1 MAVAFAAAG
10 CGSGSGDTKPG
21 GGPGPTDAWA
31 PAFDATNAGW
41 VSSVFDVPGAGVCT
55 VGGDDRL
62 GCPPNDQGQ
71 SVDECPDEDKVLFS
85 HGREYCNFKGAFKE
99 SQLGSEMSFA
109 NWGIGF
115 NKATRVL
122 VGRQG
127 RIFYTQLGDKC
138 EPGGVGS
145 CRQCTIDEIDT
156 VPGCFVRL
164 FGVVGHP
171 QPECQGPNQPL
182 WCWPG
187 DNVAKRSPLWGIW
200 GPTPDDLWVVGGLG
214 TSNPQG
220 TPDDR
225 RVDDSPVV
233 IHYQDGEWNRVDLRQ
248 WFPGALDGDFGVRTG
263 VRAFFKVWGTSANDV
278 WIVGQGGILLHWDG
292 NEFTAQTA
300 GTSRD
305 LISLWGTGPN
315 HIVAV
320 GGRANGVYAVWDGS
334 SWTSH
339 ELQPLPGLNG
349 VWMDKPN
356 VAHAVGVAGTIV
368 TIHLDTGEVVQED
381 SGTSRLEFHSVHGD
395 RDNHTLYAVGGNF
408 DKGNDDPYVGI
419 VVQRKL
425 GSDE

>member
-1 MAVAFAAAG
+1 MFDRLKDIEKRWDAMPVGPWRVDGADPRWVVRDAHGRALLETADKAVARELAA
-10 CGSGSGDTKPG
+10 
-21 GGPGPTDAWA
+21 
-31 PAFDATNAGW
+31 
-41 VSSVFDVPGAGVCT
+41 
-55 VGGDDRL
+55 
-62 GCPPNDQGQ
+62 
-71 SVDECPDEDKVLFS
+71 
-85 HGREYCNFKGAFKE
+85 
-99 SQLGSEMSFA
+99 
-109 NWGIGF
+109 
-115 NKATRVL
+115 
-122 VGRQG
+122 
-127 RIFYTQLGDKC
+127 
-138 EPGGVGS
+138 
-145 CRQCTIDEIDT
+145 
-156 VPGCFVRL
+156 
-164 FGVVGHP
+164 
-171 QPECQGPNQPL
+171 
-182 WCWPG
+182 
-187 DNVAKRSPLWGIW
+187 
-200 GPTPDDLWVVGGLG
+200 
-214 TSNPQG
+214 
-220 TPDDR
+220 
-225 RVDDSPVV
+225 SPV
-233 IHYQDGEWNRVDLRQ
+233 DGVHWRPAYYRPT
-248 WFPGALDGDFGVRTG
+248 FHKFGGRTIG
-263 VRAFFKVWGTSANDV
+263 GTA
-278 WIVGQGGILLHWDG
+278 LHWDG